1 MDRKTISRIKERLTI
16 GGASGLAVLSA
27 VTLVLVVAGMQDPG
41 PFALGDVALYYS
53 NLFGAM
59 VGWTWMSVAMSV
71 QMLSDRDNDPVL
83 AAAIFIV
90 GLSLIFIFNTI
101 IVSTFQTALILQ
113 VIGYIMLIIDAMGMG
128 FYLYYVDPE
137 QRTNIA
143 RA

>member
-1 MDRKTISRIKERLTI
+1 MILRIKRRLTVSGI
-16 GGASGLAVLSA
+16 AGLAVLSA
-27 VTLVLVVAGMQDPG
+27 VTLILVVASTRDPG

-53 NLFGAM
+53 NLLGAM

-83 AAAIFIV
+83 ASAIFIV

-101 IVSTFQTALILQ
+101 IISTFQTALILQ
-113 VIGYIMLIIDAMGMG
+113 VIGYIMLIIDSVGMG